1 MINRVSRCFKR
12 PYSLPSHFSNP
23 SSVPPQYGQH
33 QPSELPKPVEEGTQQ
48 NKSQETFQDKTN
60 ERNNESSL
68 KELSSVVAMCALA
81 YIAIDNYNNR
91 IRLEKLNND
100 SNAISLKTLQ
110 LQQANFL
117 NAKKKQ
123 DMVMIEERKEANR
136 RNFKMG
142 LHIALLRKQLKE
154 AGIEPAGIDVATR
167 EYESSVRAD
176 SSVKHVSGQVLWLD
190 DSSELK
196 QYVPDAHEYDKRK
209 DQ

>member
-1 MINRVSRCFKR
+1 MITRVSRCFKR

-23 SSVPPQYGQH
+23 SLVPPQYGQH
-33 QPSELPKPVEEGTQQ
+33 QRSELPKSVEEVPQQ
-48 NKSQETFQDKTN
+48 NKSQERLQDKTN
-60 ERNNESSL
+60 ERSSESSL
-68 KELSSVVAMCALA
+68 KELSSILAMCALA

-100 SNAISLKTLQ
+100 SNAINLKTLQ

-123 DMVMIEERKEANR
+123 DMVMIEERKETNR
-136 RNFKMG
+136 RNFKMA

-154 AGIEPAGIDVATR
+154 AGIEPLGIEDATR
-167 EYESSVRAD
+167 EYELSVRAD

-190 DSSELK
+190 DSSGTYIDSDETW
-196 QYVPDAHEYDKRK
+196 H
-209 DQ
+209 

>member
-1 MINRVSRCFKR
+1 MITRVSRCFKR

-33 QPSELPKPVEEGTQQ
+33 QRSESPKSVEEVPQQ
-48 NKSQETFQDKTN
+48 NKSQERLQDKTN
-60 ERNNESSL
+60 ERSSESSL
-68 KELSSVVAMCALA
+68 KELSSILAMCALA

-100 SNAISLKTLQ
+100 SNAINLKTLQ

-123 DMVMIEERKEANR
+123 DMVMIEERKETNR
-136 RNFKMG
+136 RNFKMA

-154 AGIEPAGIDVATR
+154 AGIEPLGIEDATR

-190 DSSELK
+190 DSSGTYIDSDETW
-196 QYVPDAHEYDKRK
+196 H
-209 DQ
+209 